1 MTTKVQELEREVAAL
16 TKLVYD
22 ISVDITRIKIDSSL
36 TPQER
41 ADKLGVA
48 RAAEEKVGK
57 DLAAKQLELAIAK
70 K

>member
-1 MTTKVQELEREVAAL
+1 MTTKVQDLEREVAAL

-22 ISVDITRIKIDSSL
+22 ISVDITKIKIDNSL
-36 TPQER
+36 TQQER